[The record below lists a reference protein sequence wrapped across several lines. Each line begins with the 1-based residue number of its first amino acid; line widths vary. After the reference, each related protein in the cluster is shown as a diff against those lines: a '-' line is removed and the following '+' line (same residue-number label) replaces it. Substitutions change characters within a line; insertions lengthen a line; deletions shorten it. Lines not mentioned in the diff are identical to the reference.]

1 MAERATEGA
10 SRQPLLS
17 DEAAA
22 HVGELILHRPEMD
35 DLTIVL
41 HPARCAWCREI
52 AEAWLGTNGRDEP
65 FSKEENA

>member
-10 SRQPLLS
+10 SKQSLLS

-35 DLTIVL
+35 DPTIVL
-41 HPARCAWCREI
+41 HPARCAWCWRSRRR
-52 AEAWLGTNGRDEP
+52 WLGTNGRDEP